1 MFLPFTFFAC
11 GLLKMAADAM
21 DRCIAACVKDG
32 MKLQFALKKFN
43 VQLGS
48 SGKNEYRRLYRTIN
62 KLKKQEVAETSALF
76 CFDTA
81 FLPLGHD
88 LRATQPRPESLYFLT
103 LAGHRDGSQVRRE

>member
-1 MFLPFTFFAC
+1 
-11 GLLKMAADAM
+11 MAADAM

-76 CFDTA
+76 CFVCIL
-81 FLPLGHD
+81 FVSVWLFVFCLFQFV
-88 LRATQPRPESLYFLT
+88 LI
-103 LAGHRDGSQVRRE
+103 

>member
-1 MFLPFTFFAC
+1 
-11 GLLKMAADAM
+11 MAADAM

-76 CFDTA
+76 CFVVVVVYIL
-81 FLPLGHD
+81 FVSVWLFIFCLFQFV
-88 LRATQPRPESLYFLT
+88 LI
-103 LAGHRDGSQVRRE
+103 